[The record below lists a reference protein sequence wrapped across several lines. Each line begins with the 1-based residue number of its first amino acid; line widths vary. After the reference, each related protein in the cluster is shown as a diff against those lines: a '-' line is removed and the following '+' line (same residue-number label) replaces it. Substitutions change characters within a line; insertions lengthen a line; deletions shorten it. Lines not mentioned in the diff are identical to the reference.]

1 MIIKYIMGVVERI
14 NLLYHVI
21 FVKPLAKAGAEEKRG
36 IK

>member
-21 FVKPLAKAGAEEKRG
+21 FVESLVKTGAEEKIG
-36 IK
+36 IR